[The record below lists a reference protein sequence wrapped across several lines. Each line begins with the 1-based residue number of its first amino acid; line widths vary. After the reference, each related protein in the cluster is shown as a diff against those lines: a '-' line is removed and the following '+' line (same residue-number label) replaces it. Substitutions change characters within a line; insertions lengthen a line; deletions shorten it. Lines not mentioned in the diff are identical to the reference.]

1 MVFLSKFVRASRSIL
16 DNFTLWFIILIGLA
30 TLLIDGSKYNNQG
43 FKRELTIVK
52 FISYS
57 YMVFGIIMFIIF
69 KLI

>member
-1 MVFLSKFVRASRSIL
+1 MYGFIRAFRSIF
-16 DNFTLWFIILIGLA
+16 DNFTLLFIIFIGLA
-30 TLLIDGSKYNNQG
+30 TLFIDGPRSNNQG

-57 YMVFGIIMFIIF
+57 YVVFGIIMFIIF